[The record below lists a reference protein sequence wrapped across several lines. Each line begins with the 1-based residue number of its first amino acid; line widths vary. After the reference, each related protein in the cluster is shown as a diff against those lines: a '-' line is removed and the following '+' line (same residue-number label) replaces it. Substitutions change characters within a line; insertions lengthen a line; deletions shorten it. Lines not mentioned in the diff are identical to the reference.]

1 MLIHTRKLLLSLM
14 LGGACA
20 TTASAQELLNQN
32 LAAPP
37 ISGIEEAIPATPVIQ
52 PAPAIEGTPVIQGT
66 PTIEAT
72 PIVSSAPPST
82 MLAPIPDDGTATI
95 RISDCP
101 QNADG
106 TSHRRKHMPPTTGWN
121 APGRIATA
129 RTWVPYWKFYPNA
142 WTGQPTGPQVR
153 LPVIYTPTDTTQLG
167 YYYQHVPHWH
177 SYANMIPPVPRP
189 VDWHYK
195 YQAPVQTRT
204 MYRMMPQEDLG
215 QPQPIP
221 TPVEDP
227 TAPPPPSQNL
237 DKSASAPELLP
248 LMR

>member
-1 MLIHTRKLLLSLM
+1 MLIHTRKLLLSLV

-20 TTASAQELLNQN
+20 TTASAQEQFNEKFN
-32 LAAPP
+32 PPP
-37 ISGIEEAIPATPVIQ
+37 IGGIEEGIPATPAIES
-52 PAPAIEGTPVIQGT
+52 APADIAT

-72 PIVSSAPPST
+72 PIVEST
-82 MLAPIPDDGTATI
+82 PATTVLAPIPDDGTATI
-95 RISDCP
+95 RVSDCP

-106 TSHRRKHMPPTTGWN
+106 ASQRRKHLPPTAGWV

-129 RTWVPYWKFYPNA
+129 RTWVPYWKFYPNN
-142 WTGQPTGPQVR
+142 WTGQPVGPQVR

-195 YQAPVQTRT
+195 YQMPGQPR
-204 MYRMMPQEDLG
+204 MIYRMAPQEDLG
-215 QPQPIP
+215 QPQPMP
-221 TPVEDP
+221 TPANEP
-227 TAPPPPSQNL
+227 AAPPPPSQNL
-237 DKSASAPELLP
+237 DKSATAPELLP